1 MTTPSDDTR
10 AERDL
15 YRRLLELGLE
25 RDLAA
30 LLREAL
36 ALVVELTAARFGY
49 LELRDG
55 DEPGG
60 TPAWSIAHGLTPVEV
75 EEVRERLSR
84 GVIAYALASGATIVT
99 PSARLDPRFRDRAS
113 VQARQIEQV
122 LCAPIGGEPPIGV
135 LYLEGRAGGDAFTED
150 DRVRVELFACH
161 LAPMADRLLGRGTRA
176 DPTRRLRRTLHLEGL
191 IGRSAALAGLLGDV
205 ALVAPLDVHVL
216 LTGETGSGK
225 SQIARIIH
233 KNGPRCGG
241 PFVEVNCAA
250 LPEALL
256 ESELFGAEPG
266 AHSTA
271 SRRVTGK
278 VEAAEGG
285 TLVLDEIDQLSAA
298 CQAKILHLL
307 HARRYHPLGA
317 TEAVDANVRIMA
329 ATNADLHQAVE
340 RHSFREDLLYRL
352 EVLPIRVPSLA
363 ERVDDV
369 APLASH
375 FCARTCARHGFAPL
389 ELGRGTLRA
398 AAAAAWPGNVRQL
411 ANAIEAAVIRA
422 AGEGVRVVGERH
434 LFADGTA
441 PGAPAVSF
449 QEATRRFQA
458 ELVRRT
464 LAQTSGNVGRAADRL
479 SLERAEMQ
487 QLIQTFGLTVQEL
500 SH

>member
-1 MTTPSDDTR
+1 
-10 AERDL
+10 
-15 YRRLLELGLE
+15 
-25 RDLAA
+25 
-30 LLREAL
+30 
-36 ALVVELTAARFGY
+36 
-49 LELRDG
+49 
-55 DEPGG
+55 
-60 TPAWSIAHGLTPVEV
+60 
-75 EEVRERLSR
+75 
-84 GVIAYALASGATIVT
+84 
-99 PSARLDPRFRDRAS
+99 
-113 VQARQIEQV
+113 
-122 LCAPIGGEPPIGV
+122 
-135 LYLEGRAGGDAFTED
+135 
-150 DRVRVELFACH
+150 
-161 LAPMADRLLGRGTRA
+161 MADRLLGRGTRA